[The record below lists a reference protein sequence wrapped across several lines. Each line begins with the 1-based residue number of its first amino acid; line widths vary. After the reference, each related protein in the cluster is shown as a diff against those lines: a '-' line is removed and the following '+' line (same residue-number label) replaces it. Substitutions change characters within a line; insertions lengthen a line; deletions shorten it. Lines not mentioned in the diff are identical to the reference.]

1 MFLLTVMQHTNM
13 LRRLCVALVV
23 GGEEKYGKTCE
34 IFKERPQQE
43 LYHCE
48 NNSPPPTLNFHRK
61 HGTEIF
67 FLVMRISSVPNFFK
81 SFPFGTFWHR
91 K

>member
-1 MFLLTVMQHTNM
+1 MQRTNM
-13 LRRLCVALVV
+13 LRRFCVALVV
-23 GGEEKYGKTCE
+23 GGEDKYGKTYE
-34 IFKERPQQE
+34 FFEERQQQE

-48 NNSPPPTLNFHRK
+48 NNFSPPTLNFLRK

-81 SFPFGTFWHR
+81 SFAFGTF
-91 K
+91 